1 MSIRALAVPAAVATL
16 GLTAAASASISL
28 FAEAFLYDQQVKTFD
43 RSTETFA
50 SYSGSYATP
59 LTGAAGPV
67 QWSANA
73 TGGLSVSAGRL
84 SSTDGGAIRIDL
96 SGAGVWG
103 VSGNFFAT
111 NSGSGSVA
119 GALVYVSM
127 SDGTGF
133 INWVDSAT
141 SFLGFF
147 SSGGPISSIEIT
159 AASIDGTS
167 VTPTISNL
175 DFAYVPAPGS
185 IALLMVANAVAPRR
199 RR

>member
-96 SGAGVWG
+96 SGASVWG

-111 NSGSGSVA
+111 SSGSVA

-185 IALLMVANAVAPRR
+185 IALLMIANAVAPRR

>member
-67 QWSANA
+67 QWSANS

-96 SGAGVWG
+96 SGASVWG

-111 NSGSGSVA
+111 SSGSVA